1 MRWKLCIGVAMS
13 LQRIHELIDDN
24 ETLAAF
30 CNQLSGSPYITI
42 DTEFIRDR
50 TYWPRLCLVQLA
62 NHDIARAVDP
72 LADGLDLSPLAE
84 LLANQNVI
92 KVFHAARQDV
102 EIFVQQNNV
111 VPSPMF
117 DTQIA
122 AMVCGFG
129 DSVGYDRLVEK
140 LAGASIDKG
149 SRFTDWS
156 RRPLSDKQ
164 IGYALDD
171 VTHLLRVYEALCSQL
186 KKSNR
191 AHWLE
196 EEMAVLSNTATYQQS
211 PDDVWRRLKVRS
223 RNPQYLGVVKELAA
237 WREIE
242 AQRRNIPRGH
252 VLKDEA
258 IQELAAEMPDQV
270 HALAR
275 LRAVSKGMA
284 EGPAGAEML
293 AAVRRGRDLPEDKIP
308 NPAPQVVLPR
318 GMGPLIELLKV
329 LLKRQCDA
337 HAVAQKLVASTA
349 DLERIATDDDA
360 DVPALL
366 GWRREIFG
374 NDALDLK
381 HGRLAMTA
389 KGKRVELIRTP

>member
-1 MRWKLCIGVAMS
+1 MS
-13 LQRIHELIDDN
+13 PQRITELIDDS
-24 ETLAAF
+24 ETLAVF
-30 CNQLSGSPYITI
+30 CSQLSASPYITI

-62 NHDIARAVDP
+62 NHDIARAIDP
-72 LADGLDLSPLAE
+72 LAEGIDLSPLAD
-84 LLANQNVI
+84 LLADQNVI

-102 EIFVQQNNV
+102 EIFVQQNDV

-140 LAGASIDKG
+140 LAGARIDKG

-171 VTHLLRVYEALCSQL
+171 VTHLLSVYEALCRQL
-186 KKSNR
+186 EESDR
-191 AHWLE
+191 AHWLA
-196 EEMAVLSNTATYQQS
+196 EEMAVLTNMATYIQS
-211 PDDVWRRLKVRS
+211 PEDVWRRLKIRS
-223 RNPQYLGVVKELAA
+223 RNPQYLGVAKEIAA
-237 WREIE
+237 WRERE
-242 AQRRNIPRGH
+242 AQRRNMPRGH
-252 VLKDEA
+252 ILKDEA
-258 IQELAAEMPDQV
+258 IQEIAAEMPERIET
-270 HALAR
+270 LSR
-275 LRAVSKGMA
+275 LRAVSKGLA
-284 EGPAGAEML
+284 EGPAGEELL
-293 AAVRRGRDLPEDKIP
+293 AAVQRGRNLPNDEVPKP
-308 NPAPQVVLPR
+308 SAQVILPR
-318 GMGPLIELLKV
+318 GLGPLVDLLKV
-329 LLKRQCDA
+329 LLKTKCETND
-337 HAVAQKLVASTA
+337 VAQKLVATVS
-349 DLERIATDDDA
+349 DLERIATDDNA
-360 DVPALL
+360 DVAALR

-389 KGKRVELIRTP
+389 KGKRVELIHTP

>member
-1 MRWKLCIGVAMS
+1 MS
-13 LQRIHELIDDN
+13 PQRITELIDDS
-24 ETLAAF
+24 ETLAVF
-30 CNQLSGSPYITI
+30 CSQLSASPYITI

-62 NHDIARAVDP
+62 NHDIARAIDP
-72 LADGLDLSPLAE
+72 LAEGIDLSPLADF
-84 LLANQNVI
+84 LADQNVI

-102 EIFVQQNNV
+102 EIFVQQNDV

-140 LAGASIDKG
+140 LAGARIDKG

-171 VTHLLRVYEALCSQL
+171 VTHLLSVYEALCRQL
-186 KKSNR
+186 EESDR
-191 AHWLE
+191 AHWLA
-196 EEMAVLSNTATYQQS
+196 EEMAVLTNMATYIQS
-211 PDDVWRRLKVRS
+211 PEDVWRRLKIRS
-223 RNPQYLGVVKELAA
+223 RNPQYLGVAKEIAA
-237 WREIE
+237 WRERE
-242 AQRRNIPRGH
+242 AQRGNMPRGH
-252 VLKDEA
+252 ILKDEA
-258 IQELAAEMPDQV
+258 IQEIAAEMPERIET
-270 HALAR
+270 LSR
-275 LRAVSKGMA
+275 LRAVSKGLA
-284 EGPAGAEML
+284 EGPAGEELL
-293 AAVRRGRDLPEDKIP
+293 AAVQRGRNLPKDEVPK
-308 NPAPQVVLPR
+308 PAAQIILPR
-318 GMGPLIELLKV
+318 GLGPLVDLLKV
-329 LLKRQCDA
+329 LLKTKCETND
-337 HAVAQKLVASTA
+337 VAQKLVATVS
-349 DLERIATDDDA
+349 DLEHIAADDKA
-360 DVPALL
+360 DVAALR

-389 KGKRVELIRTP
+389 KGKRVELIHTP

>member
-1 MRWKLCIGVAMS
+1 MRIN
-13 LQRIHELIDDN
+13 ELIDDN
-24 ETLAAF
+24 ETLASF
-30 CNQLSGSPYITI
+30 CAQMSASPYVTI

-62 NHDIARAVDP
+62 NHDIARAIDP
-72 LADGLDLSPLAE
+72 LAKGIDLSPLAE

-102 EIFVQQNNV
+102 EIFVNQNEV

-140 LAGASIDKG
+140 LAGARVDKG

-171 VTHLLRVYEALCSQL
+171 VTHLLSVYEALCRQL
-186 KKSNR
+186 EKSDR
-191 AHWLE
+191 ALWLE
-196 EEMAVLSNTATYQQS
+196 EEMAVLTSTETYIQS
-211 PDDVWRRLKVRS
+211 PDQVWKRLKIRS
-223 RNPQYLGVVKELAA
+223 RNPQYLGVAKEIAA
-237 WREIE
+237 WRERE
-242 AQRRNIPRGH
+242 AQRRDMPRGH
-252 VLKDEA
+252 ILKDEA
-258 IQELAAEMPDQV
+258 IQEIAAEMPETVQN
-270 HALAR
+270 LSR
-275 LRAVSKGMA
+275 LRAVSKGLA
-284 EGPAGAEML
+284 EGPGGQDLLTAIQSGKNL
-293 AAVRRGRDLPEDKIP
+293 AAADVPK
-308 NPAPQVVLPR
+308 PAAQVVLPR
-318 GMGPLIELLKV
+318 GLGPLISLLKV
-329 LLKRQCDA
+329 LLKTKCDA
-337 HAVAQKLVASTA
+337 HDVAQKLVATVA
-349 DLERIATDDDA
+349 DLERIAADDDA
-360 DVPALL
+360 DVAALK

-374 NDALDLK
+374 LDALDLK

-389 KGKRVELIRTP
+389 KGKRVELIKTP

>member
-1 MRWKLCIGVAMS
+1 MS
-13 LQRIHELIDDN
+13 PHRIDELIDDT
-24 ETLAAF
+24 ETLADF
-30 CNQLSGSPYITI
+30 CAQLSGSPYITI

-50 TYWPRLCLVQLA
+50 TYWPNLCLVQLA
-62 NHDIARAVDP
+62 NHDVARAVDP
-72 LADGLDLSPLAE
+72 LAEGIDLSPLAD

-140 LAGASIDKG
+140 LAGARIDKS

-171 VTHLLRVYEALCSQL
+171 VTHLLSVYEALCRQL
-186 KKSNR
+186 EKSNR

-196 EEMAVLSNTATYQQS
+196 EEMAVLTNTATYQQS
-211 PDDVWRRLKVRS
+211 PDEVWRRLKVRS
-223 RNPQYLGVVKELAA
+223 RNPQYLGVVKTVSA
-237 WREIE
+237 WRETE
-242 AQRRNIPRGH
+242 AQRRNMPRGH
-252 VLKDEA
+252 VLRDEA
-258 IQELAAEMPDQV
+258 IQELAAEMPDQISS
-270 HALAR
+270 LSR
-275 LRAVSKGMA
+275 LRAVSRGLA
-284 EGPAGAEML
+284 EGPAGEELL
-293 AAVRRGRDLPEDKIP
+293 AAVRRGRDLPSDEVPK
-308 NPAPQVVLPR
+308 PAAQVVLPR
-318 GMGPLIELLKV
+318 GMGPLIDLLKV
-329 LLKRQCDA
+329 LLKTKCEA
-337 HAVAQKLVASTA
+337 HDVAQKLVATVA
-349 DLERIATDDDA
+349 DLERIAVDDNA
-360 DVPALL
+360 DVAALR
-366 GWRREIFG
+366 GWRKEIFG
-374 NDALDLK
+374 DDALDLK

-389 KGKRVELIRTP
+389 RGKRVELIPTP

>member
-1 MRWKLCIGVAMS
+1 MS
-13 LQRIHELIDDN
+13 PQRIRELIDDN
-24 ETLAAF
+24 DTLAQF
-30 CNQLSGSPYITI
+30 CEQLSTSPYITV

-62 NHDIARAVDP
+62 NHDLARAVDP
-72 LADGLDLSPLAE
+72 LAEGLDLSPLAD
-84 LLANQNVI
+84 LLANPNVI

-140 LAGASIDKG
+140 LAGARIDKG

-171 VTHLLRVYEALCSQL
+171 VTHLLSVYESLCRQL
-186 KKSNR
+186 EQSER

-196 EEMAVLSNTATYQQS
+196 EEMAVLTSTATYEQS
-211 PDDVWRRLKVRS
+211 PDEVWRRLKVRS
-223 RNPQYLGVVKELAA
+223 RNPQYLGVVKTVAA
-237 WREIE
+237 WREME
-242 AQRRNIPRGH
+242 AQRRNMPRGH

-258 IQELAAEMPDQV
+258 IQEIAAEMPEQV
-270 HALAR
+270 TTLAR
-275 LRAVSKGMA
+275 LRAVPRGVA
-284 EGPAGAEML
+284 EGPAGEALL
-293 AAVRRGRDLPEDKIP
+293 AAVRRGRELPKDELPK
-308 NPAPQVVLPR
+308 PAAQTVLPR
-318 GMGPLIELLKV
+318 GLGPLIDLLKV
-329 LLKRQCDA
+329 LLKTKCEE
-337 HAVAQKLVASTA
+337 HGVAQKLVATVS
-349 DLERIATDDDA
+349 DLERIAADDDA
-360 DVPALL
+360 DVAALR
-366 GWRREIFG
+366 GWRREVFG

-381 HGRLAMTA
+381 HGRVAMTA
-389 KGKRVELIRTP
+389 KGKRVALIPTPES

>member
-1 MRWKLCIGVAMS
+1 MS
-13 LQRIHELIDDN
+13 PQRITELIDDS
-24 ETLAAF
+24 ETLAVF
-30 CNQLSGSPYITI
+30 CSQLSASPYITI

-62 NHDIARAVDP
+62 NHDIARAIDP
-72 LADGLDLSPLAE
+72 LAEGIDLSPLAD
-84 LLANQNVI
+84 LLADQNVI

-102 EIFVQQNNV
+102 EIFVQQNDV

-140 LAGASIDKG
+140 LAGARIDKG

-171 VTHLLRVYEALCSQL
+171 VTHLLSVYEALCRQL
-186 KKSNR
+186 EESDR
-191 AHWLE
+191 AHWLA
-196 EEMAVLSNTATYQQS
+196 EEMAVLTNMATYIQS
-211 PDDVWRRLKVRS
+211 PEDVWRRLKIRS
-223 RNPQYLGVVKELAA
+223 RNPQYLGVAKEIAA
-237 WREIE
+237 WRERE
-242 AQRRNIPRGH
+242 AQRRNMPRGH
-252 VLKDEA
+252 ILKDEA
-258 IQELAAEMPDQV
+258 IQEIAAEMPERIET
-270 HALAR
+270 LSR
-275 LRAVSKGMA
+275 LRAVSKGLA
-284 EGPAGAEML
+284 EGPAGEELL
-293 AAVRRGRDLPEDKIP
+293 AAVQRGRNLPNDEVPKP
-308 NPAPQVVLPR
+308 SAQVILPR
-318 GMGPLIELLKV
+318 GLGPLVDLLKV
-329 LLKRQCDA
+329 LLKTKCETND
-337 HAVAQKLVASTA
+337 VAQKLVATVS
-349 DLERIATDDDA
+349 DLEHIAADDKA
-360 DVPALL
+360 DVAALR

-389 KGKRVELIRTP
+389 KGKRVELIHTP

>member
-1 MRWKLCIGVAMS
+1 MS
-13 LQRIHELIDDN
+13 PQRIAELIDDS

-30 CNQLSGSPYITI
+30 CSQLSASPYITI

-72 LADGLDLSPLAE
+72 LAEGLDLSPLAE

-102 EIFVQQNNV
+102 EIFVQQNDV

-140 LAGASIDKG
+140 LAGARVDKG

-171 VTHLLRVYEALCSQL
+171 VTHLLSVYEALCRQL
-186 KKSNR
+186 EESDR
-191 AHWLE
+191 AHWLA
-196 EEMAVLSNTATYQQS
+196 EEMAVLTNTATYIQS
-211 PDDVWRRLKVRS
+211 PEDVWRRLKIRS
-223 RNPQYLGVVKELAA
+223 RNPQYLGVAKEIAA
-237 WREIE
+237 WRERE
-242 AQRRNIPRGH
+242 AQRRNMPRGH
-252 VLKDEA
+252 ILKDEA
-258 IQELAAEMPDQV
+258 IQEIAAEMPERV
-270 HALAR
+270 ETLAR
-275 LRAVSKGMA
+275 LRAVSKGLA
-284 EGPAGAEML
+284 EGPAGEEIL
-293 AAVRRGRDLPEDKIP
+293 AAVHRGQNLPRDEVPK
-308 NPAPQVVLPR
+308 PAAQIILPR
-318 GMGPLIELLKV
+318 GLGPLVDLLKV
-329 LLKRQCDA
+329 LLKTKCEAND
-337 HAVAQKLVASTA
+337 VAQKLVATVS
-349 DLERIATDDDA
+349 DLERIAADDDA
-360 DVPALL
+360 DVAALR

-389 KGKRVELIRTP
+389 KGKRVELIPTP

>member
-1 MRWKLCIGVAMS
+1 MS
-13 LQRIHELIDDN
+13 PQRITELIDDS
-24 ETLAAF
+24 ETLAVF
-30 CNQLSGSPYITI
+30 CSQLSASPYITI

-72 LADGLDLSPLAE
+72 LAEGIDLSPLADF
-84 LLANQNVI
+84 LADQNVI

-102 EIFVQQNNV
+102 EIFVQQNDV

-140 LAGASIDKG
+140 LAGARIDKG

-171 VTHLLRVYEALCSQL
+171 VTHLLSVYEALCRQL
-186 KKSNR
+186 EESDR
-191 AHWLE
+191 AHWLA
-196 EEMAVLSNTATYQQS
+196 EEMAVLTNMATYIQS
-211 PDDVWRRLKVRS
+211 PEDVWRRLKIRS
-223 RNPQYLGVVKELAA
+223 RNPQYLGVAKEIAA
-237 WREIE
+237 WRERE
-242 AQRRNIPRGH
+242 AQRRNMPRGH
-252 VLKDEA
+252 ILKDEA
-258 IQELAAEMPDQV
+258 IQEIAAEMPERIET
-270 HALAR
+270 LSR
-275 LRAVSKGMA
+275 LRAVSKGLA
-284 EGPAGAEML
+284 EGPAGEELL
-293 AAVRRGRDLPEDKIP
+293 AAVQRGRNLPNDEVPKP
-308 NPAPQVVLPR
+308 SAQVILPR
-318 GMGPLIELLKV
+318 GLGPLVDLLKV
-329 LLKRQCDA
+329 LLKTKCETND
-337 HAVAQKLVASTA
+337 VAQKLVATVS
-349 DLERIATDDDA
+349 DLEHIAADDKA
-360 DVPALL
+360 DVAALR

-389 KGKRVELIRTP
+389 KGKRVELIHTP

>member
-1 MRWKLCIGVAMS
+1 MS
-13 LQRIHELIDDN
+13 PQRITELIDDS
-24 ETLAAF
+24 ETLAVF
-30 CNQLSGSPYITI
+30 CSQLSASPYITI

-72 LADGLDLSPLAE
+72 LAEGIDLSPLAD
-84 LLANQNVI
+84 LLADQNVI

-102 EIFVQQNNV
+102 EIFVQQNDV

-140 LAGASIDKG
+140 LAGARIDKG

-171 VTHLLRVYEALCSQL
+171 VTHLLSVYEALCRQL
-186 KKSNR
+186 EESDR
-191 AHWLE
+191 AHWLA
-196 EEMAVLSNTATYQQS
+196 EEMAVLTNMATYIQS
-211 PDDVWRRLKVRS
+211 PEDVWRRLKIRS
-223 RNPQYLGVVKELAA
+223 RNPQYLGVAKEIAA
-237 WREIE
+237 WRERE
-242 AQRRNIPRGH
+242 AQRRNMPRGH
-252 VLKDEA
+252 ILKDEA
-258 IQELAAEMPDQV
+258 IQEIAAEMPERIET
-270 HALAR
+270 LSR
-275 LRAVSKGMA
+275 LRAVSKGLA
-284 EGPAGAEML
+284 EGPAGEELL
-293 AAVRRGRDLPEDKIP
+293 AAVQRGRNLPNDEVPKP
-308 NPAPQVVLPR
+308 SAQVILPR
-318 GMGPLIELLKV
+318 GLGPLVDLLKV
-329 LLKRQCDA
+329 LLKTKCETND
-337 HAVAQKLVASTA
+337 VAQKLVATVS
-349 DLERIATDDDA
+349 DLEHIAADDKA
-360 DVPALL
+360 DVAALR

-389 KGKRVELIRTP
+389 KGKRVELIHTP

>member
-1 MRWKLCIGVAMS
+1 MS
-13 LQRIHELIDDN
+13 PQRITELIDDS
-24 ETLAAF
+24 ETLAVF
-30 CNQLSGSPYITI
+30 CSQLSASPYITI

-62 NHDIARAVDP
+62 NHDIARAIDP
-72 LADGLDLSPLAE
+72 LAEGIDLSPLADF
-84 LLANQNVI
+84 LADQNVI

-102 EIFVQQNNV
+102 EIFVQQNDV

-140 LAGASIDKG
+140 LAGARIDKG

-171 VTHLLRVYEALCSQL
+171 VTHLLSVYEALCRQL
-186 KKSNR
+186 EESDR
-191 AHWLE
+191 AHWLA
-196 EEMAVLSNTATYQQS
+196 EEMAVLTNMATYIQS
-211 PDDVWRRLKVRS
+211 PEDVWRRLKIRS
-223 RNPQYLGVVKELAA
+223 RNPQYLGVAKEIAA
-237 WREIE
+237 WRERE
-242 AQRRNIPRGH
+242 AQRRNMPRGH
-252 VLKDEA
+252 ILKDEA
-258 IQELAAEMPDQV
+258 IQEIAAEMPERIET
-270 HALAR
+270 LSR
-275 LRAVSKGMA
+275 LRAVSKGLA
-284 EGPAGAEML
+284 EGPAGEELL
-293 AAVRRGRDLPEDKIP
+293 AAVQRGRNLPNDEVPKP
-308 NPAPQVVLPR
+308 SAQVILPR
-318 GMGPLIELLKV
+318 GLGPLVDLLKV
-329 LLKRQCDA
+329 LLKTKCETND
-337 HAVAQKLVASTA
+337 VAQKLVATVS
-349 DLERIATDDDA
+349 DLEHIAADDKA
-360 DVPALL
+360 DVAALR

-389 KGKRVELIRTP
+389 KGKRVELIHTP

>member
-1 MRWKLCIGVAMS
+1 MS
-13 LQRIHELIDDN
+13 PQRITELIDDS
-24 ETLAAF
+24 ETLAVF
-30 CNQLSGSPYITI
+30 CSQLSASPYITI

-62 NHDIARAVDP
+62 NHDIARAIDP
-72 LADGLDLSPLAE
+72 LAEGIDLSPLADF
-84 LLANQNVI
+84 LADQNVI

-102 EIFVQQNNV
+102 EIFVQQNDV

-140 LAGASIDKG
+140 LAGARIDKG

-171 VTHLLRVYEALCSQL
+171 VTHLLSVYEALCRQL
-186 KKSNR
+186 EESDR
-191 AHWLE
+191 AHWLA
-196 EEMAVLSNTATYQQS
+196 EEMAVLTNMATYIQS
-211 PDDVWRRLKVRS
+211 PEDVWRRLKIRS
-223 RNPQYLGVVKELAA
+223 RNPQYLGVAKEIAA
-237 WREIE
+237 WRERE
-242 AQRRNIPRGH
+242 AQRRNMPRGH
-252 VLKDEA
+252 ILKDEA
-258 IQELAAEMPDQV
+258 IQEIAAEMPERIET
-270 HALAR
+270 LSR
-275 LRAVSKGMA
+275 LRAVSKGLA
-284 EGPAGAEML
+284 EGPAGEELL
-293 AAVRRGRDLPEDKIP
+293 AAVQRGRNLPNDEVPKP
-308 NPAPQVVLPR
+308 SAQVILPR
-318 GMGPLIELLKV
+318 GLGPLVDLLKV
-329 LLKRQCDA
+329 LLKTKCETND
-337 HAVAQKLVASTA
+337 VAQKLVATVS
-349 DLERIATDDDA
+349 DLEHIAADDKA
-360 DVPALL
+360 DVAALR

-389 KGKRVELIRTP
+389 KGKRVELIHTS

>member
-1 MRWKLCIGVAMS
+1 MS
-13 LQRIHELIDDN
+13 PERIDKLIDDN
-24 ETLAAF
+24 ATLAEF
-30 CNQLSGSPYITI
+30 CAQLSNSPYITI

-62 NHDIARAVDP
+62 NHDVARAIDP
-72 LADGLDLSPLAE
+72 LAEGIDLSPLAD
-84 LLANQNVI
+84 LLANQDVI

-140 LAGASIDKG
+140 LAGARVDKG

-171 VTHLLRVYEALCSQL
+171 VTHLLSVYEALCRQL
-186 KKSNR
+186 EKSNR
-191 AHWLE
+191 AHWLQ
-196 EEMAVLSNTATYQQS
+196 EEMAVLTNTATYEQS
-211 PDDVWRRLKVRS
+211 PDEVWRRLKVRS
-223 RNPQYLGVVKELAA
+223 RNPQYLGVVKTVSA
-237 WREIE
+237 WRERE
-242 AQRRNIPRGH
+242 AQRRNMPRGH

-258 IQELAAEMPDQV
+258 IQELEAEMPDQV
-270 HALAR
+270 KTLGR
-275 LRAVSKGMA
+275 LRTVSKGMA
-284 EGPAGAEML
+284 EGPAGEDLL
-293 AAVRRGRDLPEDKIP
+293 AAIRQGRDLPKDELPKPD
-308 NPAPQVVLPR
+308 AQVVLPR
-318 GMGPLIELLKV
+318 GLGPLIDLLKV
-329 LLKRQCDA
+329 LLKTKCEA
-337 HAVAQKLVASTA
+337 HDVAQKLVANVA
-349 DLERIATDDDA
+349 DLERIAIDDDA
-360 DVPALL
+360 DVPALR

-389 KGKRVELIRTP
+389 KGKRVELIPTPRR